1 MCHLEKNVSQLPKL
15 KIVHESSTA
24 LRVKAQCKPPVSSAR
39 SPFCG
44 TRNQSRRGPSEILI
58 ARPAPRCVCVFVCP
72 DLGFSLSTEKE
83 PGFLERRAEGGNV
96 QDELRAPDA
105 AFLKQTKRHSE
116 PWGHVRG
123 RGSPLKGLRAAE
135 PGKMWAS
142 K

>member
-1 MCHLEKNVSQLPKL
+1 M
-15 KIVHESSTA
+15 
-24 LRVKAQCKPPVSSAR
+24 
-39 SPFCG
+39 
-44 TRNQSRRGPSEILI
+44 
-58 ARPAPRCVCVFVCP
+58 CVFVCP

-135 PGKMWAS
+135 PGKTWAS